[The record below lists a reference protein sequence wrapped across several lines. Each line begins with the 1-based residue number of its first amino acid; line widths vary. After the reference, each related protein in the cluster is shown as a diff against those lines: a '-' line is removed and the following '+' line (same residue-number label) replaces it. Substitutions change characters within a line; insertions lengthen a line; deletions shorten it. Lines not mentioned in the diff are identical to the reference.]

1 MAAIRFLTTLNGGMT
16 LLFTRNPSFPRA
28 SVAPTPAAVVART
41 ADGPVHHEYMGEEA
55 LVTLT
60 WPEGGPMTTGD
71 YYSGAANLR
80 GFYVKVRGL
89 PFSFRDDD
97 GATTYDASFVDEPQF
112 QEVAQGFAGS
122 ITLRT
127 FVT

>member
-1 MAAIRFLTTLNGGMT
+1 MT
-16 LLFTRNPSFPRA
+16 R
-28 SVAPTPAAVVART
+28 
-41 ADGPVHHEYMGEEA
+41 
-55 LVTLT
+55 
-60 WPEGGPMTTGD
+60 GD

-80 GFYVKVRGL
+80 GFYAKVRGL

-112 QEVAQGFAGS
+112 QEGAQGCAGS